1 MYLLP
6 AILTG
11 TLVPLAA
18 LYLASVGFN
27 SIAATI
33 IVISSIVVAGVL
45 AVVGSGLGFAS
56 SKSELLDNDDNTE
69 ELNILRATVRSM
81 IEETDKI
88 NSTLEEIKNVLKGEA
103 K

>member
-1 MYLLP
+1 MLLLYMLP
-6 AILTG
+6 AILMG

-27 SIAATI
+27 SIASTI
-33 IVISSIVVAGVL
+33 IVISSVVVAGGI

-56 SKSELLDNDDNTE
+56 SKSELLDGNNTE

-81 IEETDKI
+81 IEETEKI
-88 NSTLEEIKNVLKGEA
+88 NTTLEEI
-103 K
+103 